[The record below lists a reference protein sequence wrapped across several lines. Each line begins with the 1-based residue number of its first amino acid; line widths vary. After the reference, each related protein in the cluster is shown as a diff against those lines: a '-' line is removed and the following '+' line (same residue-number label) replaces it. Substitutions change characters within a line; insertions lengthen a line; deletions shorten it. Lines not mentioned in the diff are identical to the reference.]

1 MSACAVNF
9 TTRWENSVALADKLK
24 SGNYFGQV
32 SMAENISEV
41 PEKFSNDVDI
51 IAAVCRGIRIL
62 PVKHRLEAD
71 ATKTRSDN
79 KCRFAC
85 LADRLLCITN

>member
-9 TTRWENSVALADKLK
+9 ITRWENSVTLADKLK
-24 SGNYFGQV
+24 SGNYFDGQV
-32 SMAENISEV
+32 SMAENISEA

-62 PVKHRLEAD
+62 PMKHRMEAD

-79 KCRFAC
+79 KPCFAC
-85 LADRLLCITN
+85 LADRLV